1 MKQKTLTIIMAG
13 ILKNNIMEINNR
25 KTYKDLISYNNSIFP
40 SDPTGSLDVFN
51 FLGGFFYE

>member
-1 MKQKTLTIIMAG
+1 MK
-13 ILKNNIMEINNR
+13 INQIVEHR

>member
-25 KTYKDLISYNNSIFP
+25 KTYKDLISYNNNIFP